1 MICTY
6 KNQNNGFLHS
16 EIYGVYKEYESHT
29 SAVCEGSG
37 QFVLRTAD
45 NFQEDS
51 REFDCTGIFNY
62 YFKNYIFNLTTS
74 KNLLG
79 R

>member
-6 KNQNNGFLHS
+6 QNQNGFLHS

-45 NFQEDS
+45 NFQ
-51 REFDCTGIFNY
+51 
-62 YFKNYIFNLTTS
+62 
-74 KNLLG
+74 
-79 R
+79 